1 MTTGYTGST
10 TSTST
15 QTASGT
21 AQGTVVVYTPL
32 PTLNCDP
39 YGYLIQYTTLS
50 RVNISSG
57 TVETVRAPVGDGSR
71 NIQAIGY
78 NVADNFIYGSWYTK
92 LGAPCDLIRI
102 AGNGDMTV
110 ITSLNISAT
119 WYPNVGDV
127 DENSQFWAS
136 SQGNQWLQLD
146 LKPGSPTWGRTVNNG
161 SGLPPH
167 IMLDWAYV
175 PGTGN
180 YLYGLSYDVK
190 NTTLPDADNHVYL
203 QRFERTTKTWSV
215 VADLGNV
222 AGTSNNRFGAVYASE
237 DGYLFGAEN
246 GSGQIWKFSV
256 PPNGTTTNW
265 TPSSTFMAYGPTS
278 SSNDGARCVKAKN
291 I

>member
-1 MTTGYTGST
+1 
-10 TSTST
+10 
-15 QTASGT
+15 
-21 AQGTVVVYTPL
+21 
-32 PTLNCDP
+32 
-39 YGYLIQYTTLS
+39 
-50 RVNISSG
+50 
-57 TVETVRAPVGDGSR
+57 
-71 NIQAIGY
+71 
-78 NVADNFIYGSWYTK
+78 
-92 LGAPCDLIRI
+92 
-102 AGNGDMTV
+102 MTV

-215 VADLGNV
+215 VANLERERADLEIQRPAEWNHHELDPFFNIHGLWSDIKFKRR
-222 AGTSNNRFGAVYASE
+222 GEMCQGQE
-237 DGYLFGAEN
+237 YL
-246 GSGQIWKFSV
+246 
-256 PPNGTTTNW
+256 
-265 TPSSTFMAYGPTS
+265 
-278 SSNDGARCVKAKN
+278 KAK
-291 I
+291 IP